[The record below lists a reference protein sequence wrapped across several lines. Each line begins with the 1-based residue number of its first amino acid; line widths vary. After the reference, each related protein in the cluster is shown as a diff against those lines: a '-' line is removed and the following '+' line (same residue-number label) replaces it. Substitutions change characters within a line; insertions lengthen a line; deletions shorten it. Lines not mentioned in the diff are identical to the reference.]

1 MKNDMLLVSLT
12 ELSHKR
18 LVDHGNRETRTGC
31 LHYEEVQNLQ
41 EPLVYEKRNTV
52 LITHKEA
59 KPKLVSGG
67 KKQGSERAGNARYR
81 DHEPLVTLVV
91 GDCLKK
97 Y

>member
-18 LVDHGNRETRTGC
+18 LVDHGNGEARTGC

-41 EPLVYEKRNTV
+41 EPSVYEKRSTV

-59 KPKLVSGG
+59 KPKLVSGRE
-67 KKQGSERAGNARYR
+67 KKRIRTSR
-81 DHEPLVTLVV
+81 
-91 GDCLKK
+91 
-97 Y
+97 